1 MQIRTEEFM
10 ALKIAIGMLEEIE
23 LPERKRAYL
32 LRAVEAIDSAEERLA
47 ENNRRQAEVMRQ
59 RRARKGDV
67 A

>member
-10 ALKIAIGMLEEIE
+10 ALKIAIGMLEEVE
-23 LPERKRAYL
+23 LPERKRVYL

-59 RRARKGDV
+59 RRAQKGDV

>member
-23 LPERKRAYL
+23 LPERKRVYL
-32 LRAVEAIDSAEERLA
+32 LRAVEAIESAEERLA